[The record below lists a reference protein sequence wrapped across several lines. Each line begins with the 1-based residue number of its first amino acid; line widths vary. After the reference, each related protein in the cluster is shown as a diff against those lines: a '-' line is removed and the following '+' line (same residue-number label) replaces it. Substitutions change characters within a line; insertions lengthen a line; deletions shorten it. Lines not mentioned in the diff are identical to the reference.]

1 MIYLAPNNAPDN
13 QKHFGLLVSLNSQR
27 EIKPGAIWAMDNGRF
42 SKGGVNLK
50 WTQGKWE
57 AMLKRYQSI
66 PGCKFCVVPDVPFNA
81 AETLE
86 LFYEYAPIVKSYGYP
101 LAICTQDTM
110 IPDDIPWSQISAVFI
125 GGSDD
130 HKLGAEAVAIMLEAK
145 RRGVWV
151 HVGRVNTYRLLWKAH
166 DAGAE
171 SCDGTGWLR
180 DPSRT
185 KELVT
190 YLEESTAGRYQ
201 QRLFA

>member
-151 HVGRVNTYRLLWKAH
+151 HVGRVNSTKRLKQFWYA
-166 DAGAE
+166 D
-171 SCDGTGWLR
+171 SVDGTTLAIEK
-180 DPSRT
+180 SIKNISKLSEAVSYCQAKKRT
-185 KELVT
+185 QAL
-190 YLEESTAGRYQ
+190 L
-201 QRLFA
+201 